1 MKINLKFIWVLIIPM
16 MAFGLHEHYI
26 SLTKINYAKDKK
38 SVQVT
43 MRFFI
48 DDVEKVLETRYEL
61 PMELATKGENKNSD
75 QYLETYIN
83 QKFKISIND
92 LEQTHVY
99 LGKEYEDDL
108 VYFYLEIED
117 VDSIK
122 KIEVQNSML
131 VEEFEDQQ
139 NFIKLTIGNV
149 QKTFILIKAN
159 DKEMLKL

>member
-1 MKINLKFIWVLIIPM
+1 MKINLKFIWVLIIPL

-61 PMELATKGENKNSD
+61 PMELATKGENKKSD

-117 VDSIK
+117 VENIK
-122 KIEVQNSML
+122 NIEVQNSML
-131 VEEFEDQQ
+131 LEEFEDQQ

-149 QKTFILIKAN
+149 EKTFILIKAN
-159 DKEMLKL
+159 DKDMLKL

>member
-1 MKINLKFIWVLIIPM
+1 MKITLKFIWVLIIPM
-16 MAFGLHEHYI
+16 MAFGLHDHHI
-26 SLTKINYAKDKK
+26 SLTKINYDKDKK

-43 MRFFI
+43 MRYFI
-48 DDVEKVLETRYEL
+48 DDVEKVLESRYEL
-61 PMELATKGENKNSD
+61 TMELATKSENKKSD

-92 LEQTHVY
+92 LEQTYVY

-108 VYFYLEIED
+108 VYFYLEIENID
-117 VDSIK
+117 DIK
-122 KIEVQNSML
+122 NIEVQNSML

-139 NFIKLTIGNV
+139 NFIKLNIGNV
-149 QKTFILIKAN
+149 HKTFILIKAN

>member
-1 MKINLKFIWVLIIPM
+1 MKINLKFIWFAIIPL

-26 SLTKINYAKDKK
+26 SLTKINYAEEEK

-43 MRFFI
+43 MRYFI
-48 DDVEKVLETRYEL
+48 DDVEKALESRYEL
-61 PMELATKGENKNSD
+61 PMELATKDENKKSD
-75 QYLETYIN
+75 LYLETYIN

-92 LEQTHVY
+92 LEQTYVY

-108 VYFYLEIED
+108 VYFYLEIEN
-117 VDSIK
+117 VDGIK
-122 KIEVQNSML
+122 TIEVQNSML

-139 NFIKLTIGNV
+139 NFIKITIGNV
-149 QKTFILIKAN
+149 QKTFILIRAN

>member
-1 MKINLKFIWVLIIPM
+1 MKITLKFIWVLIIPM

-26 SLTKINYAKDKK
+26 SLTKIYYAKDKK

-43 MRFFI
+43 MRYFI

-61 PMELATKGENKNSD
+61 PFELATKSENKKSD

-92 LEQTHVY
+92 QEQTYVY

-108 VYFYLEIED
+108 VYFYLEIEN
-117 VDSIK
+117 VDGIK
-122 KIEVQNSML
+122 NIEVQNSML

-159 DKEMLKL
+159 DKEMLNL

>member
-1 MKINLKFIWVLIIPM
+1 MKITLKFLWVLIIPM

-43 MRFFI
+43 MRYFI

-61 PMELATKGENKNSD
+61 PMELATKSENKKID

-92 LEQTHVY
+92 LEQTYVY

-108 VYFYLEIED
+108 VYFYLEIEN
-117 VDSIK
+117 VDGIK
-122 KIEVQNSML
+122 NIEVQNSML
-131 VEEFEDQQ
+131 VEEFENQQ